1 MKKSSTIILLVA
13 GITIIL
19 GIFLVVMSVFLLRGN
34 YGTIDSPGSYEEKNA
49 EFEADGIK
57 AITVDTSNRRIEVV
71 ESTDDL
77 IHITY
82 YENEYETFNIENSQS
97 GTLTIIM
104 KVTRDWFAWYD
115 FSFDFTDT
123 ATTIAIPASFT
134 GEINLE
140 TSNGSI
146 SVSKMNLMDK
156 LQVDTS
162 NGAVEMDEVSAL
174 EVDVTSSNGS
184 ITLSEVVTEELTVK
198 TSNGRITVT
207 DTTIDGETYLKT
219 SNASIEV
226 DEIVLNG
233 DSEFDSSNGRI
244 SGTIIGDDDDFN
256 IDSHTSNGDNSLP
269 SDTSGANKDL
279 KVTTS
284 NSDIDIEFVS

>member
-13 GITIIL
+13 GTTIIL

-34 YGTIDSPGSYEEKNA
+34 YGTIDSPGNYEEKNA
-49 EFEADGIK
+49 EFETNGIK

-97 GTLTIIM
+97 GTLSVIM
-104 KVTRDWFAWYD
+104 KVTRDWFTWD
-115 FSFDFTDT
+115 FSFDFTDA

-162 NGAVEMDEVSAL
+162 NGAIEIDEVSAQ
-174 EVDVTSSNGS
+174 EVDVTSSNAS
-184 ITLSEVVTEELTVK
+184 ITLTEVATTELKVK

-207 DTTIDGETYLKT
+207 DTTIDGEAYLKT

-256 IDSHTSNGDNSLP
+256 IESHTSNGDNSLP
-269 SDTSGANKDL
+269 GDTSGANKDL

>member
-19 GIFLVVMSVFLLRGN
+19 GIFLVVMSVFLIRGN
-34 YGTIDSPGSYEEKNA
+34 YVKTDSPGNYEEKTA
-49 EFEADGIK
+49 EFKVDSVK

-97 GTLTIIM
+97 GSLTVIM
-104 KVTRDWFAWYD
+104 KVTRDWFSWYD

-123 ATTIAIPASFT
+123 ATIIAIPDSFS

-146 SVSKMNLMDK
+146 SVSKMKLMDK

-162 NGAVEMDEVSAL
+162 NGAVDMEEVTAQ
-174 EVDVTSSNGS
+174 EVDVTSSNGA
-184 ITLSEVVTEELTVK
+184 ITLSEVTTAELKVK
-198 TSNGRITVT
+198 TSNGRITVS
-207 DTTIDGETYLKT
+207 DTTVDGETYLKT

-226 DEIVLNG
+226 EEIVLNG

-244 SGTIIGDDDDFN
+244 SGSILGDDDDFS
-256 IDSHTSNGDNSLP
+256 IESHTSNGDNSLP
-269 SDTSGANKDL
+269 GNTSGGNKDL

-284 NSDIDIEFVS
+284 NSDIDIEFKN